1 MTLKRVGRDSAEDLR
16 DSVEDSLYEAASAAM
31 RNFLTETRRATFQ
44 AINAP
49 EISLTAASE
58 GLPTLGELTASWAQ
72 QVDAILVAAI
82 EAAFGRVWR
91 RWTDQDLELFDP
103 SLSAQQT
110 YLSTVRNRI
119 VEGTFFGVTAPAEAL
134 DRIRVAMSNSVAEGW
149 SIQQLAE
156 RIAVEL
162 DWAPSQTYWT
172 AVKANGAEHID
183 AILDPL
189 GPPGTPAR
197 ETARENDPQVQY
209 WRDQMNLA
217 TERLDAEESQ
227 WRTRSNLIA
236 RTESTGVANYGALQA
251 MAYEGVAEKMWLAT
265 NDTRTRASHREADG
279 EVVKLDGMFS
289 VGGVNL
295 MFPGD
300 PTAPVHEVANC
311 RCTMIAGDL
320 D

>member
-1 MTLKRVGRDSAEDLR
+1 MTLRRLGREAAEGLR
-16 DSVEDSLYEAASAAM
+16 DSVEDSLSEAASAAM
-31 RNFLTETRRATFQ
+31 RGFLAETRSAAFRAVD
-44 AINAP
+44 AP

-58 GLPTLGELTASWAQ
+58 GLPTLGELMASWAQ
-72 QVDAILVAAI
+72 FVDRFLVAAV

-91 RWTDQDLELFDP
+91 RWTDQDIELFDP
-103 SLSAQQT
+103 SLSAQES

-134 DRIRVAMSNSVAEGW
+134 DRIRVALANSVAEGW
-149 SIQQLAE
+149 STRQLAE

-162 DWAPSQTYWT
+162 DWAPSNTYWT
-172 AVKANGAEHID
+172 AVKAAAAARID
-183 AILDPL
+183 ELLDPL

-227 WRTRSNLIA
+227 WRTRSDLIA

-251 MAYEGVAEKMWLAT
+251 LAFEGVAEKKWLAT
-265 NDTRTRASHREADG
+265 NDTRTRASHRNADDQ
-279 EVVKLDGMFS
+279 VVKLDGLFS
-289 VGGVNL
+289 VGGANM

-300 PTAPVHEVANC
+300 PTAPVSETANC

>member
-1 MTLKRVGRDSAEDLR
+1 MTLKRVGRTAAEELR
-16 DSVEDSLYEAASAAM
+16 DSIEDSLSEASSQAM
-31 RNFLTETRRATFQ
+31 RGFLAEARRAALA
-44 AINAP
+44 AIDAP

-58 GLPTLGELTASWAQ
+58 GLPTLGDLTASWAQ
-72 QVDAILVAAI
+72 QVDAFIMAAI

-91 RWTDQDLELFDP
+91 RWTDQELELFDP
-103 SLSAQQT
+103 SLSAQQA
-110 YLSTVRNRI
+110 YLSSVRNRI

-134 DRIRVAMSNSVAEGW
+134 DRIRVALSNSVAEGW
-149 SIQQLAE
+149 STRQLAE

-162 DWAPSQTYWT
+162 DWAPTQTYWT
-172 AVKANGAEHID
+172 AVKAAAADRID
-183 AILDPL
+183 ELLDPL

-197 ETARENDPQVQY
+197 ETARESDPQVQY

-217 TERLDAEESQ
+217 TTRLDAEESQ
-227 WRTRSNLIA
+227 WKTRANLIA

-251 MAYEGVAEKMWLAT
+251 LAYEGVAEKQWMAT

-279 EVVKLDGMFS
+279 ETVALDGMFS

-300 PTAPVHEVANC
+300 PTAPVKETANC